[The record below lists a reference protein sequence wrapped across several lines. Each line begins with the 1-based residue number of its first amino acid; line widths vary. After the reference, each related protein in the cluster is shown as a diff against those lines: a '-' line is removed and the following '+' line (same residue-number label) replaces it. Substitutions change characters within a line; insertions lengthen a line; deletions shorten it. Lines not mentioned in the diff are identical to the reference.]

1 MYQIIYLNKISR
13 FIYHYLTTFFYLLII
28 LFITSGCINKEKQE
42 GVVATVNGEI
52 ITLRSIESL
61 LNSKFTPIL
70 MFKNSS
76 LNTTKNYYGDA
87 LGTLI
92 IHALIRQD
100 LEKRGISVR
109 NDILENEVLVIKNDF
124 HPQSIE
130 KYFDEAVIDEND
142 WKELTKD
149 HIELLVFMERVLLP
163 QVKVQTNEVSNYF
176 KTHQKEFVIPECQEI
191 TYLSAP
197 QKSILEQFCNNLE
210 KIKSVNTL
218 QDKNILMQSFY
229 VPSKE
234 FDKHE
239 NNNFKGSKPGGCGKL
254 FEEKGSWQTTII
266 SNKIASRQLELPE
279 VYSMIEEILI
289 KQKLNNE
296 FEKWLQNVLYN
307 SKILV
312 SPNLK
317 NALLSSDMSKNI
329 PDQDT
334 SFNELE
340 NSIWK

>member
-1 MYQIIYLNKISR
+1 MYQFSKLDKISR
-13 FIYHYLTTFFYLLII
+13 SIFYFFNIFLLLFTLIFII
-28 LFITSGCINKEKQE
+28 SGCVNKDKQE
-42 GVVATVNGEI
+42 GVVATVNDEI

-92 IHALIRQD
+92 IHTLIRQD
-100 LEKRGISVR
+100 LEKRGIPVR

-124 HPQSIE
+124 HPQLME
-130 KYFDEAVIDEND
+130 KYFDEAVIDEID
-142 WKELTKD
+142 WKELTRD

-163 QVKVQTNEVSNYF
+163 KIKVFPDEVSNYYN
-176 KTHQKEFVIPECQEI
+176 KHQKEFIIPECQEI
-191 TYLSAP
+191 TYISAS
-197 QKSILEQFCNNLE
+197 KKDVLEQFCNNI
-210 KIKSVNTL
+210 KNIKSITTL
-218 QDKNILMQSFY
+218 QDKNIIIQSFY
-229 VPSKE
+229 VPTK
-234 FDKHE
+234 DMDNPE
-239 NNNFKGSKPGGCGKL
+239 NYNNKGTKPGVCGKL

-266 SNKIASRQLELPE
+266 SNKIASHKLELPE
-279 VYSMIEEILI
+279 AYSLIEDILI

-296 FEKWLQNVLYN
+296 FEKWLQNALDN

-317 NALLSSDMSKNI
+317 NALLSSDISKNI
-329 PDQDT
+329 PDQDK

>member
-1 MYQIIYLNKISR
+1 M
-13 FIYHYLTTFFYLLII
+13 
-28 LFITSGCINKEKQE
+28 
-42 GVVATVNGEI
+42 
-52 ITLRSIESL
+52 
-61 LNSKFTPIL
+61 
-70 MFKNSS
+70 
-76 LNTTKNYYGDA
+76 
-87 LGTLI
+87 
-92 IHALIRQD
+92 
-100 LEKRGISVR
+100 
-109 NDILENEVLVIKNDF
+109 
-124 HPQSIE
+124 
-130 KYFDEAVIDEND
+130 
-142 WKELTKD
+142 
-149 HIELLVFMERVLLP
+149 P